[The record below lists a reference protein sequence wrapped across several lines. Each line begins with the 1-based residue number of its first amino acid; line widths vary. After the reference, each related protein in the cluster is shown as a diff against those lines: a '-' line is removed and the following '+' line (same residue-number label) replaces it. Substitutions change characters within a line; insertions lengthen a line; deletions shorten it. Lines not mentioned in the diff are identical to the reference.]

1 MGYEKKWLEVE
12 VLDVKRESAKALLV
26 IVGNDEHWIP
36 KSQIADDSEVKAEGE
51 SGLIKISEW
60 IAGEKGLKAFD
71 PDTADEAPEPA
82 AQLIDDIPF

>member
-12 VLDVKRESAKALLV
+12 ALDVKRESAKALLV
-26 IVGNDEHWIP
+26 VIGSDEFWIP

-51 SGLIKISEW
+51 SGMLKISEW

-71 PDTADEAPEPA
+71 PESATKKPETTP
-82 AQLIDDIPF
+82 QLIDDIPF